1 MSSAQEVF
9 AAFEHSERRIFA
21 ALSRQPIRNLT
32 SDQDRC
38 EVRAL
43 LERSLGLARIPEP
56 TMRVSVMDEKS
67 LGGCHLQC
75 LAGTSWPGATVTA
88 HLYLPDTPPPWPVVL
103 VCCGH
108 GDLGKTTYAPMGLRL
123 ARQGAAALINDN
135 IGQGE
140 RMPMGHGQVTTP
152 FALGFSVQGMIVR
165 ESLAWLQW
173 LKQDRRFTRLGA
185 AGNSGGGTLTM
196 CLAALSDDLAA
207 LVSTGYP
214 SSFELIARK
223 QKRHCH
229 CNLFPGAIGRFDMW
243 ELYALFAP
251 RPLLIMQGRYDN
263 LFLLDSFLATAR
275 KIKHIYQA
283 LGAATAFASAV
294 PDGQH
299 SWDAPRRQRVGDF
312 FATHFGIRKPLPDD
326 EDCREPILDASFAP
340 CQPSWPADALD
351 ANALAGSFTGTH
363 LDPLPNLWDIYPPA
377 GLPGPWPA
385 LSDRGPSEQI
395 LAQWEC
401 FLADI

>member
-1 MSSAQEVF
+1 MSSAQDVF
-9 AAFEHSERRIFA
+9 ATFEHSERRIFA
-21 ALSRQPIRNLT
+21 ALAQQPVRDL
-32 SDQDRC
+32 SADQDRD

-43 LERSLGLARIPEP
+43 LTRSLGLTRIPEP
-56 TMRVSVMDEKS
+56 TMQVSLVNEKS
-67 LGGCHLQC
+67 LGDCRLQC

-88 HLYLPDTPPPWPVVL
+88 HLYLPETPPPWPAVL
-103 VCCGH
+103 ICCGH
-108 GDLGKTTYAPMGLRL
+108 GELGKTTYAAMGLRL

-140 RMPMGHGQVTTP
+140 RTPMGHWKVTAP

-173 LKQDRRFTRLGA
+173 LKHDKRFTRLGA
-185 AGNSGGGTLTM
+185 AGNSGGGTLSM

-207 LVSTGYP
+207 IASTGYP
-214 SSFELIARK
+214 STFELIARK
-223 QKRHCH
+223 QKTHCH

-251 RPLLIMQGRYDN
+251 RPLLIMQARYDN

-275 KIKHIYQA
+275 KISHIYQA
-283 LGAATAFASAV
+283 LGAATAFTSIV

-299 SWDAPRRQRVGDF
+299 SWDAPRRQRIGDF
-312 FATHFGIRKPLPDD
+312 FATHFGLRQPLPDD
-326 EDCREPILDASFAP
+326 ETCSEPILDASFAP
-340 CQPSWPADALD
+340 CLPSWPTDALD
-351 ANALAGSFTGTH
+351 ADALAGSFTGIR
-363 LDPLPNLWDIYPPA
+363 LDPPPKLWEIYPPA
-377 GLPGPWPA
+377 GLPAPWPA
-385 LSDRGPSEQI
+385 LSNRGPSEQI